1 MAKTVATWGITALL
15 AALYLF
21 SGGSKLIGG
30 VATPAEHFGYP
41 VALMYFI
48 GVCEVLGAVGLLLPR
63 LATLAA
69 CGLAVIMVGAVW
81 SHVSV
86 GDPFTNV
93 AVPAAAAGLLVT
105 LALLRRSDMVG
116 PAPTQAPTG

>member
-1 MAKTVATWGITALL
+1 MAKTVATWGISALL
-15 AALYLF
+15 TALYLF

-30 VATPAEHFGYP
+30 VAQPVEHFGYP
-41 VALMYFI
+41 ATLMYFI
-48 GVCEVLGAVGLLLPR
+48 GVCEVIGAVGLLLPR

-86 GDPFTNV
+86 GDPLERV
-93 AVPAAAAGLLVT
+93 AVPAVAAGLLVT
-105 LALLRRSDMVG
+105 LALLRRPDMVG
-116 PAPTQAPTG
+116 RARSQAPTA